1 MRTRPLLARALL
13 PLLIVAVV
21 GGLAPQA
28 SAAQDPWEDFLADRV
43 SLYTQ
48 LAPPILDCFARRD
61 SAIDPLSPVFHG
73 CLDWHSA
80 AHAAYSHHALYRR
93 TGSQDY
99 LDRAEAQIAPGGVSL
114 FPAEM
119 AYERAKGLD
128 LPLTENPYGFGWFLI
143 LARERELS
151 TGKQDARPLADHAA
165 SEMVAWFQAR
175 EVNNDA
181 RTYILNEAHPN
192 YSWSLLNLDVWARYT
207 NDARLL
213 AAVRDAARPLF
224 EANLDTSCPAT
235 RDRQTTRTGFMP
247 ACIMRLATVAHIFGD
262 HARDWVMAR
271 LPAEGMNIPPVTAP
285 ANCHAGGLN
294 FTRSFALYQLYLV
307 TGDTAYRDNYA
318 DLIRYHVG
326 RPDLYIDPDYLGDPG
341 YLCYS
346 HWVAQVGVR
355 SISQSY
361 EARPPTPVF
370 PQPAATTAAVV
381 GDAAV
386 TGSTVEVTGTA
397 AFADQPFAEL
407 GTDPSGDAQVPATLG
422 QDLTSASASTTT
434 DGRLRLRFHLAALP
448 AGTGQGPR
456 VSYGWAFCLAGSS
469 CYEVNAWSVGPSL
482 RPEGEVWRCADPAC
496 AVGGQTLTSA
506 PASVTLAPSARTVT
520 VTVPLASLGG
530 GFGSSITPTPT
541 PVATGVGARRT
552 AGDTLTYQGTF
563 VAGGRSVSLAV
574 AAPGQDPAT
583 VAYPSE
589 AEVGED
595 GRYAGSVDASGMP
608 PGPAAVYVR
617 ACFGSGV
624 CGYATRPVTL

>member
-1 MRTRPLLARALL
+1 V
-13 PLLIVAVV
+13 VAVAA
-21 GGLAPQA
+21 LAAGFLPA
-28 SAAQDPWEDFLADRV
+28 RPAVAAQDPWEDFLADRV

-48 LAPPILDCFARRD
+48 LAPPILDCFQRHD

-73 CLDWHSA
+73 CIDWHSA
-80 AHAAYSHHALYRR
+80 SHAAYSHHALFRR

-143 LARERELS
+143 LARERELA
-151 TGKQDARPLADHAA
+151 TGKQDARAMADYAA
-165 SEMVAWFQAR
+165 NEMVAWFRAR

-207 NDARLL
+207 NDPALL

-262 HARDWVMAR
+262 HVRDWILAR
-271 LPAEGMNIPPVTAP
+271 LPAEGLNIPPVTAP

-294 FTRSFALYQLYLV
+294 FTRPFALYQLYLV
-307 TGDTAYRDNYA
+307 TGDASYRDNYV

-361 EARPPTPVF
+361 EARPPTPAF
-370 PQPAATTAAVV
+370 PPP
-381 GDAAV
+381 AAV
-386 TGSTVEVTGTA
+386 TTAGVQDAVVTGSAVDVTGSA
-397 AFADQPFAEL
+397 SFADQPFVEL
-407 GTDPSGDAQVPATLG
+407 GTDPTGDAEVPAALG
-422 QDLTSASASTTT
+422 QDLTAASVSTTT
-434 DGRLRLRFHLAALP
+434 DGRLRLRFHLASLP

-456 VSYGWAFCLAGSS
+456 VSYGWAFCVSGAS

-482 RPEGEVWRCADPAC
+482 RAEAEVWRCADPAC
-496 AVGGQTLTSA
+496 AVAAQTLTTI
-506 PASVTLAPSARTVT
+506 PAGVTLSPPARTVT

-530 GFGSSITPTPT
+530 GFGSAIAPTAA
-541 PVATGVGARRT
+541 PVATGIGARRT
-552 AGDTLTYQGTF
+552 AGDALAYQESFETGLR
-563 VAGGRSVSLAV
+563 AVSLAV
-574 AAPGQDPAT
+574 GPPGQDPAAVT
-583 VAYPSE
+583 YASE
-589 AEVGED
+589 AQAED
-595 GRYAGSVDASGMP
+595 DGQYAGTVDAAGMP

-617 ACFGSGV
+617 ACFGANA
-624 CGYATRPVTL
+624 CGYVSRPISL